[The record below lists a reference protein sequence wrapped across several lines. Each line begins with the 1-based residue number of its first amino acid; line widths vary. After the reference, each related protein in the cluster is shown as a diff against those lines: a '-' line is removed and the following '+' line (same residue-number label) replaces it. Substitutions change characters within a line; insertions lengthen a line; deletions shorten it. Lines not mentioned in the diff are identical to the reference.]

1 MERLQAAI
9 EKARERRLTDSPKA
23 APSTPGSSQET
34 VTARPTPVP
43 AGAWEQLPML
53 KTSERKL
60 TRLRVFTAQ
69 RSREAVYFDKLRTK
83 ILQQCADNNWK
94 RVLITSPTA
103 GCGKTTTA
111 ANIAASFS
119 RQRDRRLIV
128 HEMDMRRPAMARM
141 FGHTGHASF
150 ASVLE
155 GSAAY
160 EDVGVRFA
168 ENVVL
173 SMNQGPHP
181 TPSKL
186 ILQDTTARILDEI
199 DARYKPDLTIIDS
212 PPLLAADDALALLKL
227 VDCALII
234 VAAEQTTAKE
244 VDTCEKE
251 VAELTNVL
259 GIVLNKCNY
268 LDEDYGYGYSV

>member
-9 EKARERRLTDSPKA
+9 EKARERRLSETPKPG
-23 APSTPGSSQET
+23 PSLEKEP
-34 VTARPTPVP
+34 VTARPEPVLT
-43 AGAWEQLPML
+43 GAWEQLPML

-60 TRLRVFTAQ
+60 TRMRVFTAQ
-69 RSREAVYFDKLRTK
+69 KSREAVYFDKLRTK
-83 ILQQCADNNWK
+83 IMQQCRDNDWK

-103 GCGKTTTA
+103 GCGKSTTA

-128 HEMDMRRPAMARM
+128 HEMDMRRPSMARM
-141 FGHTGHASF
+141 FGHTSQANFS
-150 ASVLE
+150 SVLE

-160 EDVGVRFA
+160 EDVGLRFA

-173 SMNQGPHP
+173 SMNQGPHA

-186 ILQDTTARILDEI
+186 ILQDTTPRILDEI
-199 DARYKPDLTIIDS
+199 DERYKPDLTVIDS
-212 PPLLAADDALALLKL
+212 PPLLAADDALALLKM

-234 VAAEQTTAKE
+234 VAAEQTTSKE
-244 VDTCEKE
+244 VDSCEKE
-251 VAELTNVL
+251 IAELTNVL

>member
-9 EKARERRLTDSPKA
+9 EKARERRLMESPKA
-23 APSTPGSSQET
+23 DVKQKAKET
-34 VTARPTPVP
+34 VTARPAVIPS
-43 AGAWEQLPML
+43 GAWEQLPML

-69 RSREAVYFDKLRTK
+69 KSREAVYFDKLRTK
-83 ILQQCADNNWK
+83 IMQQCSDNGWK

-128 HEMDMRRPAMARM
+128 HEMDMRRPGMARM
-141 FGHTGHASF
+141 FGHSGYAGF

-186 ILQDTTARILDEI
+186 ILQDTTPRILDEI
-199 DARYKPDLTIIDS
+199 DARYEPDLTIIDS
-212 PPLLAADDALALLKL
+212 PPLLAADDTLALLKM
-227 VDCALII
+227 VDCALLI
-234 VAAEQTTAKE
+234 VAAEQTTTKE
-244 VDTCEKE
+244 VDNCEKE

-268 LDEDYGYGYSV
+268 LEEDYGYGYSV